1 MLTIYRRHIKAC
13 AHGSLGRKH
22 RHGRCPIWVDGFIGR
37 EEIRQSLK
45 TRNWEEAQQ
54 KVWEWEADRSKPV
67 EPNDNRLTVGA
78 AFDQYLADA
87 ESRQLGP
94 SAIYKR
100 KLLRKRM
107 IAFATDRGVRYLEEL
122 DLKLLRDFRPT
133 WRNRN
138 LSAKKKLEQLR
149 GFFRF
154 WVRCGALTANPAL
167 ELDAPI
173 VKQPPTLPF
182 ERNEMARI
190 LYACDHL
197 YTDNY
202 KRVGQSNAKRIKA
215 LVLLMRYSGLRIG
228 GAVTLPVARMVDG
241 KVFLRTAKTGTHIT
255 CPLPPIALYALAEC
269 PRTNPLYF
277 FWTGQC
283 SRGTVARDWHSKL
296 AKPFHSAGVPNG
308 RPHRFRDT
316 FAVEQLL
323 AGTPIDQV
331 SALLGHSS
339 SKVTE
344 RHYAPSVKARQDQME
359 GSVVRSWEYD
369 PLIVRPEAPLLGGK
383 GTPEVHEKQTIN

>member
-1 MLTIYRRHIKAC
+1 MLTIYRRHLKKC
-13 AHGSLGRKH
+13 DHRNEGRKY
-22 RHGRCPIWVDGFIGR
+22 RRCRCPIWADGFLGR
-37 EEIRQSLK
+37 EEIRKSLE
-45 TRNWEEAQQ
+45 TNDWEKAQGIIR
-54 KVWEWEADRSKPV
+54 EWEAQGSQAPA
-67 EPNDNRLTVGA
+67 EAADNRLTVEA
-78 AFDQYLADA
+78 AFEQYVADA

-94 SAIYKR
+94 TAIYKR
-100 KLLRKRM
+100 KLLGRQM
-107 IAFATDRGVRYLEEL
+107 ATFARDRGLRHLEEF
-122 DLKLLRDFRPT
+122 DLKLLRDFRAT
-133 WRNRN
+133 WKNRN

-154 WVRCGALTANPAL
+154 WVRCGALNANPAL
-167 ELDAPI
+167 ELDAPT

-202 KRVGQSNAKRIKA
+202 KRVGQPNAKRIKA
-215 LVLLMRYSGLRIG
+215 LVLLLRYSGLRIG
-228 GAVTLPVARMVDG
+228 DAATLPVARIVDG

-255 CPLPPIALYALAEC
+255 CPLPPIALDALAEC

-296 AKPFHSAGVPNG
+296 AKLFNAAGIPNG
-308 RPHRFRDT
+308 HPHRFRDT

-323 AGTPIDQV
+323 SGTPIDQV

-339 SKVTE
+339 IKVTE
-344 RHYAPSVKARQDQME
+344 RHYAPWVKARQEQME
-359 GSVVRSWEYD
+359 ANVMRSWERD
-369 PLIVRPEAPLLGGK
+369 PLIVIQQQASTKHPQEMSAREI
-383 GTPEVHEKQTIN
+383 VN

>member
-1 MLTIYRRHIKAC
+1 MLTIYRRHLKKC
-13 AHGSLGRKH
+13 HHRSEGRKY
-22 RHGRCPIWVDGFIGR
+22 RRCRCPVWADGFLGP
-37 EEIRQSLK
+37 EEIRKSLQ
-45 TRNWEEAQQ
+45 TRDWVKAQGIIR
-54 KVWEWEADRSKPV
+54 EWEAEGSKPT
-67 EPNDNRLTVGA
+67 EPADNRLTVEA
-78 AFDQYLADA
+78 TFEQYVADA
-87 ESRQLGP
+87 ESRELGP
-94 SAIYKR
+94 AAIYKR
-100 KLLRKRM
+100 RLLGRQM
-107 IAFATDRGVRYLEEL
+107 AAFAKEHGLRYLEEF
-122 DLKLLRDFRPT
+122 DLKLLREFRAT

-167 ELDAPI
+167 ELDTPI
-173 VKQPPTLPF
+173 VKQLPTLPF
-182 ERNEMARI
+182 ERNEMAHI

-202 KRVGQSNAKRIKA
+202 KRVGQPNAKRIKA
-215 LVLLMRYSGLRIG
+215 LVLLLRYSGLRIG
-228 GAVTLPVARMVDG
+228 DAVALPVARIVDG

-255 CPLPPIALYALAEC
+255 CPLPPIALDALAEC

-296 AKPFHSAGVPNG
+296 AKLFNAAGVPNG
-308 RPHRFRDT
+308 HPHRFRDT

-323 AGTPIDQV
+323 AGMPIDQV

-339 SKVTE
+339 IRVTE
-344 RHYAPSVKARQDQME
+344 RHYSPWVRARQEQLEANVMRAWE
-359 GSVVRSWEYD
+359 GD
-369 PLIVRPEAPLLGGK
+369 PLIVIQQQASMKHPQEMPARK
-383 GTPEVHEKQTIN
+383 MVN

>member
-1 MLTIYRRHIKAC
+1 MLTIFRRHLKKCDHRSEGRKYRRCH
-13 AHGSLGRKH
+13 
-22 RHGRCPIWVDGFIGR
+22 CPISVDGSINGK
-37 EEIRQSLK
+37 EIPRRSL
-45 TRNWEEAQQ
+45 RLHNWEKAQAIIR
-54 KVWEWEADRSKPV
+54 EWEAEGSKPT
-67 EPNDNRLTVGA
+67 EPADNRLTIEA

-100 KLLRKRM
+100 KLLRKQM
-107 IAFATDRGVRYLEEL
+107 IAFATDRGVRYLEEF
-122 DLKLLRDFRPT
+122 DLKLLRDFRAT

-154 WVRCGALTANPAL
+154 WVRCGTLTANPAL

-228 GAVTLPVARMVDG
+228 DAVTLPVSRVADG
-241 KVFLRTAKTGTHIT
+241 KVFLRTAKTGVYVT
-255 CPLPPIALYALAEC
+255 CPLPPLALDALREC
-269 PRTNPLYF
+269 PRSNPLYF
-277 FWTGQC
+277 FWTGRC

-296 AKPFHSAGVPNG
+296 AKLFNLAGIHG
-308 RPHRFRDT
+308 GHPHRFRDT
-316 FAVEQLL
+316 FAVEALL
-323 AGTPIDQV
+323 SGTPIEQV

-339 SKVTE
+339 IKVTE
-344 RHYAPSVKARQDQME
+344 QHYAPWVKARQDQME
-359 GSVVRSWEYD
+359 ASVIRSWERD
-369 PLIVRPEAPLLGGK
+369 PLIVIQQQASMKHPQ
-383 GTPEVHEKQTIN
+383 EKSAREMVN

>member
-1 MLTIYRRHIKAC
+1 
-13 AHGSLGRKH
+13 
-22 RHGRCPIWVDGFIGR
+22 VDGFLGR
-37 EEIRQSLK
+37 DEIRKSLN
-45 TRNWEEAQQ
+45 TRDWDDAQGITR
-54 KVWEWEADRSKPV
+54 EWEAQGSQAPA
-67 EPNDNRLTVGA
+67 EPADNRLTVEA
-78 AFDQYLADA
+78 TFEQYVADA

-94 SAIYKR
+94 AAIYKR
-100 KLLRKRM
+100 RLLGRQM
-107 IAFATDRGVRYLEEL
+107 AAFAKEHGLRYLEEF
-122 DLKLLRDFRPT
+122 DLKLLREFRAT

-149 GFFRF
+149 AFFRF

-197 YTDNY
+197 YADNY
-202 KRVGQSNAKRIKA
+202 RRVGQPNAKRIKA
-215 LVLLMRYSGLRIG
+215 LVLLLRYSGLRIG
-228 GAVTLPVARMVDG
+228 DAATLPVARVADG
-241 KVFLRTAKTGTHIT
+241 KVFLRTAKTRTRVT
-255 CPLPPIALYALAEC
+255 CPLPLIALDALAEC

-296 AKPFHSAGVPNG
+296 AKLFAAAGVPNG
-308 RPHRFRDT
+308 HPHRFRDT

-323 AGTPIDQV
+323 SGTPIDQV

-339 SKVTE
+339 IKVTE
-344 RHYAPSVKARQDQME
+344 RHYAPWVKARQEQME
-359 GSVVRSWEYD
+359 ASVIRSWERD
-369 PLIVRPEAPLLGGK
+369 PLIIPQAGTPTK
-383 GTPEVHEKQTIN
+383 GTYKVHEKEVVQ